1 MNEMDEEKTET
12 AAAVTDEKK
21 MDALTIL
28 ASKKYAP
35 HVNLLWAILDDGVMY
50 TESQV
55 DQMIQEAQAHVVTKD
70 INE

>member
-1 MNEMDEEKTET
+1 MDEEKTEAT
-12 AAAVTDEKK
+12 ATVEKK
-21 MDALTIL
+21 MDAQTIL

>member
-1 MNEMDEEKTET
+1 MDEEKTEAT
-12 AAAVTDEKK
+12 ATVAEKK
-21 MDALTIL
+21 MDAQTIL

-55 DQMIQEAQAHVVTKD
+55 DQMIREAQAHVVTKD

>member
-1 MNEMDEEKTET
+1 MDEEKTE
-12 AAAVTDEKK
+12 AAATVTNEKK
-21 MDALTIL
+21 MDAQTIL

-35 HVNLLWAILDDGVMY
+35 HMNLLWAILDDGVMY

>member
-1 MNEMDEEKTET
+1 MDEEKTE
-12 AAAVTDEKK
+12 AAATVTNEKK
-21 MDALTIL
+21 MDAQTIL

>member
-1 MNEMDEEKTET
+1 MKEMDEEKTE
-12 AAAVTDEKK
+12 AAATVTNEKK
-21 MDALTIL
+21 MDAQTIL

>member
-1 MNEMDEEKTET
+1 
-12 AAAVTDEKK
+12 
-21 MDALTIL
+21 MDAQTIL

>member
-1 MNEMDEEKTET
+1 MDEEKTEAT
-12 AAAVTDEKK
+12 ATVVTEKK
-21 MDALTIL
+21 MDAQTIL
-28 ASKKYAP
+28 ASKKYTP

-55 DQMIQEAQAHVVTKD
+55 DQMIQEAQAHVVIKD